1 MMEIL
6 HSWGRLLAMLIADYR
21 HSAVGSPFGAVIM
34 AHRNQSFSTFSKID
48 NVQLL
53 KKNSGQDAAIK
64 NNCQIG

>member
-1 MMEIL
+1 
-6 HSWGRLLAMLIADYR
+6 MLIADYR